1 MGPGIA
7 SHASLNLTKH
17 HLLMTNLACMYN
29 TSNSYGFRNRQAIIL
44 ICHLLKHALAF
55 HLLDSNSKPPSNL
68 QEPIHVPA
76 DPHVNILFHFSHKH
90 RHQGLLQSSSDK
102 DSLEAQRLGR
112 FEVIQV

>member
-1 MGPGIA
+1 
-7 SHASLNLTKH
+7 
-17 HLLMTNLACMYN
+17 MTNLACMYN
-29 TSNSYGFRNRQAIIL
+29 TSNSYGFGNRQAIIP

-68 QEPIHVPA
+68 QEPIYAPA
-76 DPHVNILFHFSHKH
+76 DLHVNILFLFHFSRMH
-90 RHQGLLQSSSDK
+90 RHQGLLHWPSDK